1 MDFIRPYFPDEG
13 VCRAFRLAAPRYG
26 FVLRYPAGREA
37 VTGIAHEPWHFRYV
51 GPIHGE
57 IMARLDLT
65 LEEYLEELRNYP
77 AGGAPFRFSTAE
89 WECALTY
96 LPGGVGEPFRLAGQQ
111 GLLCSGDNCGGVV
124 AASWRSTGR

>member
-1 MDFIRPYFPDEG
+1 MRPILEVENLSISFLQYDRGARRRVLPAIR
-13 VCRAFRLAAPRYG
+13 
-26 FVLRYPAGREA
+26 
-37 VTGIAHEPWHFRYV
+37 
-51 GPIHGE
+51 
-57 IMARLDLT
+57 RLDLT